1 MTMTPTIEDTDAT
14 DIAAG
19 ALKAQNEAAVTTP
32 EKATEPQ
39 MTKRYRW
46 RSGDCLANYGNSAK
60 TWQEFSSTDEFA
72 AAFKAIVND
81 ATLTN
86 DTRAAR
92 VEEFLLEQATSAGV
106 LDVS

>member
-1 MTMTPTIEDTDAT
+1 MTITPTIDDTDAT
-14 DIAAG
+14 DIADV
-19 ALKAQNEAAVTTP
+19 ALNAQKEAAEATP
-32 EKATEPQ
+32 EKATEPK

-60 TWQEFSSTDEFA
+60 TWQEFSSTAEFA

-81 ATLTN
+81 ETLTN
-86 DTRAAR
+86 DARAAR
-92 VEEFLLEQATSAGV
+92 VEEFLLDQATSAGV